1 MKRLALTAPTL
12 LIAACATATN
22 NTAST
27 VTATETGTLRP
38 TATQTVG
45 RTPPATKTVG
55 DAQGSYWSVIDN
67 DGTFLVGVDI
77 AVGKYRSA
85 GGPTCYWARLH
96 SPDPG
101 DVVDSKKTSGPQV
114 VVIRGSDTAFLTRN
128 CGTWQQS
135 P

>member
-22 NTAST
+22 STTPTVAGTLSPTASQ
-27 VTATETGTLRP
+27 TA
-38 TATQTVG
+38 G
-45 RTPPATKTVG
+45 RTPPGSKTVG
-55 DAQGSYWSVIDN
+55 DPQGSYWSVIDN

-85 GGPTCYWARLH
+85 GGPTCYWARLG
-96 SPDPG
+96 SPDPR
-101 DVVDSKKTSGPQV
+101 DVIDSKKTDGPQV
-114 VVIRGSDTAFLTRN
+114 VGIRGSDTAFLTRN
-128 CGTWQQS
+128 CGTWQQT